1 MLMSKNKNIFYLII
15 ILNLFSYNSFAQK
28 YKKPKNLVR
37 YDHQKI
43 HFGFTLGI
51 NNLNFNYQK
60 NSSTINN
67 DSIKSINTLSQK
79 GFNLGIITNLRLSK
93 YTDLRFIPALVFGE
107 RKISYGFKDST
118 LINDEIKRIE
128 STLLDFPIHLKYKSE
143 RYNNFRTYIIT
154 GIKYSLDIASQAR
167 IDDEGKE
174 IVKLQRNDF
183 MGEIGFG
190 IDIYL
195 EYFKFSP
202 QIKISYG
209 FLNLLSDDNTIYT
222 NYINS
227 LTTNGWMLSFT
238 FE

>member
-1 MLMSKNKNIFYLII
+1 MQKNKKFNLIL
-15 ILNLFSYNSFAQK
+15 ILTLLSFTSFAQK
-28 YKKPKNLVR
+28 YKKPKNLAR

-51 NNLNFNYQK
+51 NNLNFNHQK

-67 DSIKSINTLSQK
+67 DFIKSINTLSQK
-79 GFNLGIITNLRLSK
+79 GFNLGIVTNLRISK
-93 YTDLRFIPALVFGE
+93 YTDLRFVPALVFGE
-107 RKISYGFKDST
+107 RKISYGFQDST
-118 LINDEIKRIE
+118 LINNELKRIE

-154 GIKYSLDIASQAR
+154 GFKYSVDIASQAR

-174 IVKLQRNDF
+174 IVKLKRNDF

-190 IDIYL
+190 VDFYL

-209 FLNLLSDDNTIYT
+209 LMNLLSQDNTVFT
-222 NYINS
+222 NSINS
-227 LTTNGWMLSFT
+227 LTTKGWMLSFT